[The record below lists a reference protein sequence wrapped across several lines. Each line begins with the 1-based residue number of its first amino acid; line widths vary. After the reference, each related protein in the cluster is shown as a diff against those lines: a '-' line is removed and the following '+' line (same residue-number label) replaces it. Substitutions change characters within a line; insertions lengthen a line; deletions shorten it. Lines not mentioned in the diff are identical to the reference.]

1 MRFFL
6 FVLPVFIAAAP
17 TLSETVPIAVAAD
30 AKPTLSKAAA
40 LDAMFAEL
48 RRAKND
54 QLANDIANR
63 IKLEWNQSGSATI
76 DLLMQWASEAMDR
89 KDFPAALDFLDQV
102 VVLKPDFAEGWNRRA
117 TLHFL
122 TGNFSKSMVDIER
135 TLALEP
141 RHFGA
146 LAGMGMI
153 FLDLGKKE
161 PALSAYRRALEVYPQ
176 MRDIQKQVGDLEE
189 QLAGSRI

>member
-1 MRFFL
+1 MRL
-6 FVLPVFIAAAP
+6 SLLVLPVFLAAAP
-17 TLSETVPIAVAAD
+17 ILSETAPIAVAAD
-30 AKPTLSKAAA
+30 AKPSLNKAAA